1 MWWKHCIFPHKTL
14 WIATNHF
21 VQSLSFLSSTQL
33 FFPSWNIGFIILL
46 VSISYLVLIHNYNNI
61 KYICFISPRQRAGMP
76 SRILYK
82 RPNSQPTWVPKFQ
95 YKNWISNLSSLQ
107 LAFII
112 FLYLFLNL
120 KPSKCYKILNHD
132 GTKLHWKS
140 NRGSIKLNLFT

>member
-1 MWWKHCIFPHKTL
+1 MKAL
-14 WIATNHF
+14 Y
-21 VQSLSFLSSTQL
+21 LSSQNIMDCYKSFCSVSKFLITNTT
-33 FFPSWNIGFIILL
+33 FFSVVNIGSIILL
-46 VSISYLVLIHNYNNI
+46 VSITYLVLVHNYNNI
-61 KYICFISPRQRAGMP
+61 KYICFISPRQCAAMP

-82 RPNSQPTWVPKFQ
+82 RPNSQPTWVRKFQ

-132 GTKLHWKS
+132 VTKLYWKS
-140 NRGSIKLNLFT
+140 NRDSIKLNLFT